1 MDTTTDT
8 MLAEMESNLE
18 TLYMMAARNESAT
31 LLGMISKL
39 NLAIADH
46 VSNGQLKKY
55 SKHTS
60 MAA

>member
-1 MDTTTDT
+1 MEPTTDAT
-8 MLAEMESNLE
+8 LAEMESNLE
-18 TLYMMAARNESAT
+18 TLYIMAARNESVV

-46 VSNGQLKKY
+46 VSNSQLKKY

>member
-1 MDTTTDT
+1 MEPTTDVT
-8 MLAEMESNLE
+8 LSEMESNLE

-46 VSNGQLKKY
+46 VSNAQLKKY
-55 SKHTS
+55 SNHTRL
-60 MAA
+60 AA

>member
-1 MDTTTDT
+1 MEPITDAT
-8 MLAEMESNLE
+8 LETMESNLE
-18 TLYMMAARNESAT
+18 TLYMMAANAESAT

-55 SKHTS
+55 SNHTR